1 MQIQN
6 TPIVIIIVIVLQSL
20 CFFYAYYVGGG
31 GQRFLARSQK
41 VDETFMIILIHVYI
55 HTFINSN
62 DR

>member
-6 TPIVIIIVIVLQSL
+6 TPIVIIIVLSYKVYV
-20 CFFYAYYVGGG
+20 FFYAYYVGG

-41 VDETFMIILIHVYI
+41 VDETFMIILIHMYI